1 MDIEQINLLRKR
13 IFASIGECKDALSQA
28 DGDLDRALDMLKKV
42 KTEPIVRRTG
52 ASIEQA
58 YEFYQ
63 AANGDIDKAV
73 EKLAYMKDSHDWQAK
88 NAPKIEEYI
97 AEINRADS
105 VYDLFELCPME
116 FKFDS
121 LKIFTVLYDFYS
133 AMAPDELD
141 NIALTGDENYFAEI
155 KKALN
160 IIGCTGLS
168 DLFQQYLEAFKDDDD
183 NKMNGLDSKF
193 WERDEEF
200 GQKLRGFV
208 IENVEAIFSEK
219 YRQI

>member
-1 MDIEQINLLRKR
+1 VDLAKINQLRR
-13 IFASIGECKDALSQA
+13 SIFASIGECVDALEQA
-28 DGDLDRALDMLKKV
+28 GGDFGKALDILKKAE
-42 KTEPIVRRTG
+42 TGPIVWKTG

-73 EKLAYMKDSHDWQAK
+73 EKLAYMKDSHDWEAK
-88 NAPKIEEYI
+88 NAPKVEEYI
-97 AEINRADS
+97 AKINRADS
-105 VYDLFELCPME
+105 VYDLFELCPMD
-116 FKFDS
+116 FRFDS
-121 LKIFTVLYDFYS
+121 LKIFEALYDFYS
-133 AMAPDELD
+133 AMAPGELD
-141 NIALTGDENYFAEI
+141 NIALTEDESRFAEI
-155 KKALN
+155 KKALT

-168 DLFQQYLEAFKDDDD
+168 DLFRQYLKAYRDSDR

-193 WERDEEF
+193 WELDEEF